1 MTNPTQKIKS
11 HKKIPLLKTLHYL
24 PVDNNFV
31 VNDSSFNL
39 VMVELHLYNAFSRY
53 RKLKIG

>member
-24 PVDNNFV
+24 PVDNIFV